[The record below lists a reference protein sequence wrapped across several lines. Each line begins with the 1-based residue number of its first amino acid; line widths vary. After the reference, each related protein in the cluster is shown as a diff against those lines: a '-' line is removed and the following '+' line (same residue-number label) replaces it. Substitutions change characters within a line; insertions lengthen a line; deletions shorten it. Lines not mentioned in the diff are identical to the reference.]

1 MVKKQKNKKIKKEVK
16 KKDEKKI
23 DPRKITTLNLK
34 TEQEIAIDFA
44 TKVYKKFDK
53 VVKSVILFGSVAK
66 KKISAGSDID
76 IIIIIDDV
84 SISWSQELIAWYR
97 EELDRIIKA
106 NPYNEELHINTIK
119 LSTWWDD
126 ILTGDPTLLNILR
139 YGEPLIDFANFFTP
153 LKFLLLSGKIKPTPE
168 AILNCLQ
175 RAPMHIAR
183 SKQAELASVDG
194 IYWSMVD
201 SSHAALISI
210 KRMPPSPEHIPVDLK
225 DYFVINGR
233 LKQKYLDWFKD
244 ILVLHKRIAH
254 GIVSDIKGVEIDVW
268 QKRAE
273 EFLQVMTQIVKENIS
288 R

>member
-1 MVKKQKNKKIKKEVK
+1 MVKKQKKKEVK
-16 KKDEKKI
+16 KKKENTINPK
-23 DPRKITTLNLK
+23 KITTLNLK

-53 VVKSVILFGSVAK
+53 VVKSIILFGSVAK

-84 SISWSQELIAWYR
+84 SISWDQELIAWYR
-97 EELDRIIKA
+97 EELDGIIKA

-153 LKFLLLSGKIKPTPE
+153 LKFLLLRGKIKPTPE

-201 SSHAALISI
+201 SAHAALISI
-210 KRMPPSPEHIPVDLK
+210 KRMPPSPEHIPIELK
-225 DYFVINGR
+225 DYFVVNGR
-233 LKQKYLDWFKD
+233 LKSKYLDWFKD
-244 ILVLHKRIAH
+244 ILVLHKKISH
-254 GIVSDIKGVEIDVW
+254 GIVSDIKGIEIDNW
-268 QKRAE
+268 QNRAE